1 MKLYRLRV
9 PPDLVAFLRH
19 LHPGI
24 RTRLRHA
31 LEVIEEDPFL
41 GKPLRDPLDGLFSY
55 RVSDYRIV
63 YEIKRQ
69 QILIEV
75 IDISERKIVY
85 QRVAEILKRSH

>member
-1 MKLYRLRV
+1 MKLYRLRI

-41 GKPLRDPLDGLFSY
+41 GKPLRNPLDGLFSY
-55 RVSDYRIV
+55 RVSAYLPV
-63 YEIKRQ
+63 LPNHHLQSQRQ
-69 QILIEV
+69 GYP
-75 IDISERKIVY
+75 D
-85 QRVAEILKRSH
+85 